1 VMVWRAA
8 GLVVGWGVALLW
20 ASRSMA
26 WLRGMSLL
34 PDLRAETPGPVRGSL
49 SVIVPA
55 RNEGQSVGPGLRS
68 LLASKGV
75 ELEVIAVDDRSTDET
90 GAVMDAIQTDALQ
103 TDALQTHARDRQA
116 CEGAVR
122 YVVEHVRELP
132 AGWLGKPHAMAR
144 GAELATGEWL
154 LFTDAD
160 VVFGEET
167 LARALGWLE
176 REGGDHLLV
185 VPTVVADS
193 PGEELMLP
201 FLHIL
206 SIWGPRLWRVADP
219 KARDAVAVGAFNLMR
234 RSTYVAVGG
243 WERLRM
249 EVVEDLRMG
258 HLIKQAGFRSRVVTG
273 RDMVRI
279 RWAHGAWGV
288 VENLTKNVFAG
299 FRFRIGLMMA
309 GTVATVLLC
318 LLPFAGIA
326 MGLVW
331 KRAWLWPSLVP
342 VASLAALYWRYRRFA
357 DPGGA
362 RTMLWLPAFPVA
374 ALVFVYAMVRSTVLT
389 LLRGGVVWRGTF
401 YPLRELREHAGP
413 LR

>member
-1 VMVWRAA
+1 M
-8 GLVVGWGVALLW
+8 
-20 ASRSMA
+20 SR
-26 WLRGMSLL
+26 L
-34 PDLRAETPGPVRGSL
+34 PDLLEQMAGPVRGSL

-55 RNEGQSVGPGLRS
+55 RNEGQGVEAGLRS

-75 ELEVIAVDDRSTDET
+75 DLEVIAVDDRSTDET
-90 GAVMDAIQTDALQ
+90 GAVMDGLEREPRET
-103 TDALQTHARDRQA
+103 
-116 CEGAVR
+116 GVR
-122 YVVEHVRELP
+122 YTVGHIGELG

-144 GAELATGEWL
+144 GAELAQGEWL

-160 VVFGEET
+160 VVFAKDT
-167 LARALGWLE
+167 LARALAWLE

-185 VPTVVADS
+185 VPTVVARS
-193 PGEELMLP
+193 GGEAMMLP

-219 KARDAVAVGAFNLMR
+219 RARDAVAVGAFNLMR
-234 RSTYVAVGG
+234 RRTYEAVGG

-249 EVVEDLRMG
+249 EVIEDLRMG
-258 HLIKQAGFRSRVVTG
+258 YLIKQAGFRSRVVTG
-273 RDMVRI
+273 RNLVRI

-288 VENLTKNVFAG
+288 VDNLTKNVFAA
-299 FRFRIGLMMA
+299 FRFRIGLMVA
-309 GTVATVLLC
+309 GTVAAAVMC

-331 KRAWLWPSLVP
+331 DRAWLWPSLVP
-342 VASLAALYWRYRRFA
+342 AAALPALYWRYRRFA

-362 RTMLWLPAFPVA
+362 ATMLWLPAFPVA
-374 ALVFVYAMVRSTVLT
+374 ALVFVFAMVRSMVLT
-389 LLRGGVVWRGTF
+389 LVRGGVVWRGTL